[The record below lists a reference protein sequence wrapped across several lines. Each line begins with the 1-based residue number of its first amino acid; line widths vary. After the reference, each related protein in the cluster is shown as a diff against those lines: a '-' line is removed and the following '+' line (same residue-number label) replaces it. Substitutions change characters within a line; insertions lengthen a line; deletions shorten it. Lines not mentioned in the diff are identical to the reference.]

1 MRVSFCAGLNTHMIS
16 WKEWQGEK
24 PLNADAQPPT
34 KKWKAT
40 KAEVMAFWEKTRP
53 DTPLMLSPIPYDHK
67 GSTYQKDGIRVTGSR
82 EFIAS
87 TIARLKEFMAYE
99 NPQTKLML
107 VYRETQPA
115 INPGDHAT
123 YVFYLQAKQRGSKA
137 TNDVAKPPVT

>member
-1 MRVSFCAGLNTHMIS
+1 MIS

-24 PLNADAQPPT
+24 PANVNPDAPKQ

-40 KAEVMAFWEKTRP
+40 KAEVLEFWKKTRP
-53 DTPLMLSPIPYDHK
+53 DTPLMMSPIPYDHK
-67 GSTYQKDGIRVTGSR
+67 GSTYQKDGIRVTGSK

-87 TIARLKEFMAYE
+87 TIARLKEFIAYE
-99 NPQTKLML
+99 NPETKLML

-123 YVFYLQAKQRGSKA
+123 YVFYLQTKQRGKK
-137 TNDVAKPPVT
+137 TGEPDVANPPLT

>member
-1 MRVSFCAGLNTHMIS
+1 MIT

-24 PLNADAQPPT
+24 PVDVDSTQPQT

-40 KAEVMAFWEKTRP
+40 KAEVMSFWQQTRP
-53 DTPLMLSPIPYDHK
+53 DTPIAMTPIPYDHK
-67 GSTYQKDGIRVTGSR
+67 GSTYQKDGIRVTGSK

-87 TIARLKEFMAYE
+87 TIARLKEFIAWE
-99 NPQTKLML
+99 NPQMKLML

-123 YVFYLQAKQRGSKA
+123 YVFYLQAKQRGEKKND
-137 TNDVAKPPVT
+137 TDVAPPKMT

>member
-1 MRVSFCAGLNTHMIS
+1 MIS

-24 PLNADAQPPT
+24 PAVNPAKPQT

-40 KAEVMAFWEKTRP
+40 KADVLEFWKRTRP
-53 DTPLMLSPIPYDHK
+53 DAPIMMTPIPYEHK
-67 GSTYQKDGIRVTGSR
+67 GSTYQKDGVRVTGSK

-87 TIARLKEFMAYE
+87 TIARLKEFIAYE
-99 NPQTKLML
+99 NPETKLML

-123 YVFYLQAKQRGSKA
+123 YVFYLQTKQRGKKTA
-137 TNDVAKPPVT
+137 NDVANPPMT

>member
-1 MRVSFCAGLNTHMIS
+1 MIS

-24 PLNADAQPPT
+24 PANVNPDAPKE

-40 KAEVMAFWEKTRP
+40 KAEVLEFWKKTRP
-53 DTPLMLSPIPYDHK
+53 DTPLMMSPIPYDHK
-67 GSTYQKDGIRVTGSR
+67 GSTYQKDGIRVTGSK

-87 TIARLKEFMAYE
+87 TIARLKEFIAYE
-99 NPQTKLML
+99 NPETKLML

-123 YVFYLQAKQRGSKA
+123 YVFYLQTKQRGKKTGEA
-137 TNDVAKPPVT
+137 DIAKPPMT

>member
-1 MRVSFCAGLNTHMIS
+1 MIS

-24 PLNADAQPPT
+24 PAKVNPETPPS

-40 KAEVMAFWEKTRP
+40 KAQVIEFWKQTRP
-53 DTPLMLSPIPYDHK
+53 DAPIMMTPIPYDHK
-67 GSTYQKDGIRVTGSR
+67 GSTYQKDGIRVTGSK

-87 TIARLKEFMAYE
+87 TIARLKEFIAYE
-99 NPQTKLML
+99 NPETKLML

-115 INPGDHAT
+115 VNPGDRAT

-137 TNDVAKPPVT
+137 NTGVGPKMT